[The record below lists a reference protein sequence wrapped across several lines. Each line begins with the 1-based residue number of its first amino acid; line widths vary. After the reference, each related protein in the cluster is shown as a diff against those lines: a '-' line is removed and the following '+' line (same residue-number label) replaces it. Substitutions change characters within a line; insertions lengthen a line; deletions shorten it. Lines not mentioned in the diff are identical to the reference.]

1 MLSYIK
7 IPEFQKLVRILQE
20 YIGSSLLTGG
30 VYTDAMTVQLWVV
43 GWTIFTVHIKPYVA
57 QHVHRR
63 NWTVQLTMTTML
75 AVSGTVMWRASV
87 PLMVISFVTRSTMP
101 TLCTTTLSLEMTRVT
116 TTLKFI
122 AVMSNMADKAVCM
135 TLIPVGRSVIAAVL
149 VVNCISNLTIIAW
162 WLLMVT
168 SVTHCTLM
176 HCVFSMSPMTR
187 LSTFVI
193 TNQRLVTT
201 LSIIC
206 GWATWFVLMTSA
218 MNLTSTLIYS
228 VTSLCKTVMQACI
241 IFIMMKT
248 LVRWKLAVVRMCCTI
263 P

>member
-1 MLSYIK
+1 
-7 IPEFQKLVRILQE
+7 
-20 YIGSSLLTGG
+20 
-30 VYTDAMTVQLWVV
+30 
-43 GWTIFTVHIKPYVA
+43 
-57 QHVHRR
+57 
-63 NWTVQLTMTTML
+63 
-75 AVSGTVMWRASV
+75 
-87 PLMVISFVTRSTMP
+87 
-101 TLCTTTLSLEMTRVT
+101 
-116 TTLKFI
+116 
-122 AVMSNMADKAVCM
+122 
-135 TLIPVGRSVIAAVL
+135 
-149 VVNCISNLTIIAW
+149 
-162 WLLMVT
+162 
-168 SVTHCTLM
+168 
-176 HCVFSMSPMTR
+176 MTR

-228 VTSLCKTVMQACI
+228 VTSLCKRVMQACI